1 MFLQIV
7 RNEWRHVA
15 FPVARCTLYDRAAPE
30 PGKPATSDF

>member
-15 FPVARCTLYDRAAPE
+15 FPVALTTLVISIGLVFAFA
-30 PGKPATSDF
+30 